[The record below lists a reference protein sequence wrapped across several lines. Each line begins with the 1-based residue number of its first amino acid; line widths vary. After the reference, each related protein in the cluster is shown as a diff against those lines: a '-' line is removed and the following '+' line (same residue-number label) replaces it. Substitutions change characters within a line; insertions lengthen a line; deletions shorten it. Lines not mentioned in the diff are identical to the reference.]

1 MLGPHF
7 CMIGCNGLSFA
18 PLEEPGYS
26 VPLTPLAS
34 SLRILL
40 AWSLE
45 ALWGEGLFSLVMLL
59 QNILFTSNSSKIHS
73 ILPFWHFTTL
83 AAMNPQLLY
92 LLKWRGGNEFIR
104 IKKNIRKNPI
114 LLWIILWN
122 NNFLNFSCFF
132 NGDKM
137 SCYSHILSGQSADLH
152 GIQSQIY
159 KVLKVLKVFFF
170 LLKCLTLPILIF
182 FWFSLKI
189 MAC

>member
-1 MLGPHF
+1 MVYINLFISCSHLRIRRFHVKIGLPGCSWKMDYQVMLGPHF

-18 PLEEPGYS
+18 PLEEPGYP

-45 ALWGEGLFSLVMLL
+45 ALWGDGLFSLVMLL

-83 AAMNPQLLY
+83 AAMNPQLIY

-104 IKKNIRKNPI
+104 IKKYIRKKPH
-114 LLWIILWN
+114 
-122 NNFLNFSCFF
+122 FALN
-132 NGDKM
+132 
-137 SCYSHILSGQSADLH
+137 Y
-152 GIQSQIY
+152 
-159 KVLKVLKVFFF
+159 
-170 LLKCLTLPILIF
+170 
-182 FWFSLKI
+182 SLK
-189 MAC
+189 